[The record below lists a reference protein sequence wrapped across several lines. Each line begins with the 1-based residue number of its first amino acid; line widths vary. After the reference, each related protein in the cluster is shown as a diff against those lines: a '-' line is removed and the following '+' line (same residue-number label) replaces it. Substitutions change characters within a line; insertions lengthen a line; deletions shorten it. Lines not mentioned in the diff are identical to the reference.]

1 MRTLLDDF
9 GFECDIATN
18 GKIAINM
25 LQAKSYDIIL
35 MDLQMPEMNGFETTE
50 YIRHTMNSLVP
61 IIALTADVTTADLA
75 KCKAVGMNDYIAK
88 PVDDRL
94 LYSKIVGFVK
104 KTMLLNEN
112 TVIQNDENVKF
123 KCTNMDFLRRHTKSN
138 QEFMTEMIS
147 LYLEQ
152 TPPLIKTM
160 KQCLF
165 TKDWNLLSTTV
176 HKLIPSFS
184 IVGISSDFENMARKV
199 QEYAGTQQQI
209 DKIHNLVTQLESI
222 CNQACMELEEEFNLI
237 KNT

>member
-1 MRTLLDDF
+1 
-9 GFECDIATN
+9 
-18 GKIAINM
+18 
-25 LQAKSYDIIL
+25 
-35 MDLQMPEMNGFETTE
+35 MPEMNGFETTE

-61 IIALTADVTTADLA
+61 IIALTADVTTADLT

-104 KTMLLNEN
+104 KNMLQNEQ
-112 TVIQNDENVKF
+112 TEILNDENIKL
-123 KCTNMDFLRRHTKSN
+123 KCTNMDFLKRHTKSN
-138 QEFMTEMIS
+138 QALMTDMIS

-152 TPPLIKTM
+152 TPALIKIM
-160 KQCLF
+160 KQCLS
-165 TKDWNLLSTTV
+165 TKDWNLLSKTV

-184 IVGISSDFENMARKV
+184 IVGISADFENMAKKV

-209 DKIHNLVTQLESI
+209 EKIDNLVSRIESI
-222 CNQACMELEEEFNLI
+222 CNQACAELEEEFNLI